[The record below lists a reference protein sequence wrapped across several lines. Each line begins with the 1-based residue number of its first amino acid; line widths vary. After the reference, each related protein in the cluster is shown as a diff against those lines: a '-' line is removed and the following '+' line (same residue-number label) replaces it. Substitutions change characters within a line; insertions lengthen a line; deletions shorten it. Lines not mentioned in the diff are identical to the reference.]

1 MFCIF
6 IPVFTPIG
14 WIAAQDSISTGA
26 VTYSEEEATGYHR
39 AVFAQY
45 LAVIPNAIEGMSV
58 NCAISISNV
67 CAIPDPS
74 LDIYIGDPGIP
85 TSGGFAIFLYDRD
98 GTVYSFFSRD
108 HSLVGYY
115 GPNPNGNGTLS
126 PGQTYTV
133 NLQEV
138 LSAVKGGEAGEF
150 AGYGWILSEFDGL
163 AGTYNNTIYG
173 LGFTQA
179 FELKP
184 AMGRAAFSAGFRSR
198 MLTES
203 RSRFRYFEP
212 ACRILSAGRLFLYL
226 SEIFRALNSGQQR
239 FVFEGFMESVIEEF
253 GNRIHQS

>member
-26 VTYSEEEATGYHR
+26 VAYSEQDTTTTDYHR
-39 AVFAQY
+39 AVFAHY

-58 NCAISISNV
+58 DCAISISNV

-85 TSGGFAIFLYDRD
+85 TSGGFAIYLYDRD
-98 GTVYSFFSRD
+98 GTVSFFSSRE
-108 HSLVGYY
+108 HNQVGYY
-115 GPNPNGNGTLS
+115 GPSPNGDGTLS

-184 AMGRAAFSAGFRSR
+184 AMGQG
-198 MLTES
+198 
-203 RSRFRYFEP
+203 
-212 ACRILSAGRLFLYL
+212 GLFGGIPLPD
-226 SEIFRALNSGQQR
+226 
-239 FVFEGFMESVIEEF
+239 VD
-253 GNRIHQS
+253 